1 MIDFKRD
8 ADLSNKKHVK
18 TFTTAPN
25 QKMGKQIWKSV
36 QQAIKDGGVK
46 SVKDVNNKKSIGK
59 TITTKKGNK
68 TWIEEYAKIADQNK
82 NRKKRKA

>member
-1 MIDFKRD
+1 MIDLKRD
-8 ADLSNKKHVK
+8 SDLSNKKDVK
-18 TFTTAPN
+18 SWTTAPN

-36 QQAIKDGGVK
+36 QQSIKDGGVK
-46 SVKDVNNKKSIGK
+46 SVKDTNNKKNIGK

-82 NRKKRKA
+82 NKKKIKA